1 MSLLTSVIT
10 LSVLII
16 FFDIA
21 IFVISIRHSRERVRM
36 AEKEHEVATLM
47 FYLEDGDKHISELSA
62 SVYTLKSHN
71 VKLTKQK
78 KEYETKVK
86 ELENEIIKLKE
97 QLVKYESAGN

>member
-1 MSLLTSVIT
+1 MSLLASVIEI
-10 LSVLII
+10 SVLII
-16 FFDIA
+16 FFAIT
-21 IFVISIRHSRERVRM
+21 IFVISIRHSRNKVRM

>member
-1 MSLLTSVIT
+1 
-10 LSVLII
+10 
-16 FFDIA
+16 
-21 IFVISIRHSRERVRM
+21 M

-78 KEYETKVK
+78 KDYETKVK
-86 ELENEIIKLKE
+86 ELEEEVRRLKE
-97 QLVKYESAGN
+97 LLEKHEGAGN

>member
-1 MSLLTSVIT
+1 MSLLASVIT
-10 LSVLII
+10 LSVLTA
-16 FFDIA
+16 FFAIA
-21 IFVISIRHSRERVRM
+21 IGAILIRHSREKVRM

>member
-1 MSLLTSVIT
+1 MGILASVIT
-10 LSVLII
+10 LSVLTA
-16 FFDIA
+16 FFAIA
-21 IFVISIRHSRERVRM
+21 ISAILVRHSREKVRM

-78 KEYETKVK
+78 KEYETKIK
-86 ELENEIIKLKE
+86 ELEEEIVRLKE

>member
-16 FFDIA
+16 FFAIA
-21 IFVISIRHSRERVRM
+21 IFVISIRHSREKVRM

-47 FYLEDGDKHISELSA
+47 YYLEDCDKHISELSA

>member
-16 FFDIA
+16 FFAIA
-21 IFVISIRHSRERVRM
+21 IFVISIRHSRGKVRM
-36 AEKEHEVATLM
+36 AEKEQEVATLM

-78 KEYETKVK
+78 KDYETKIK
-86 ELENEIIKLKE
+86 ELEEEVRRLKE
-97 QLVKYESAGN
+97 LLEKHEGSGN

>member
-1 MSLLTSVIT
+1 MGILASVIT
-10 LSVLII
+10 LSVLTA
-16 FFDIA
+16 FFAIA
-21 IFVISIRHSRERVRM
+21 ISAILIRHSREKVRM

-47 FYLEDGDKHISELSA
+47 YYLEDGDKHISELSA

-86 ELENEIIKLKE
+86 ELEDEVRRLKE
-97 QLVKYESAGN
+97 LLEKHEGSGN

>member
-10 LSVLII
+10 LSVLIA
-16 FFDIA
+16 FFAIA
-21 IFVISIRHSRERVRM
+21 IFVISIRHSRGKVRM

-47 FYLEDGDKHISELSA
+47 CYLEEGDKHISELSA

-78 KEYETKVK
+78 KDYETKIK
-86 ELENEIIKLKE
+86 ELEDEIIRLKE
-97 QLVKYESAGN
+97 LLEKHEVSGN

>member
-1 MSLLTSVIT
+1 
-10 LSVLII
+10 
-16 FFDIA
+16 
-21 IFVISIRHSRERVRM
+21 M

-47 FYLEDGDKHISELSA
+47 YYLEDGDKHISELSA

-71 VKLTKQK
+71 AKLTKKK

-86 ELENEIIKLKE
+86 ELEEEVRRLKE

>member
-16 FFDIA
+16 FFAIA
-21 IFVISIRHSRERVRM
+21 IFVISIRHSRGEVRM

-47 FYLEDGDKHISELSA
+47 YYLEEGDKHISELSA

-71 VKLTKQK
+71 VKLTKQN
-78 KEYETKVK
+78 KEYISKIKEQEDEIIRLK
-86 ELENEIIKLKE
+86 ELLEKHEGT
-97 QLVKYESAGN
+97 GN

>member
-10 LSVLII
+10 LSVLTA
-16 FFDIA
+16 FFAIA

>member
-1 MSLLTSVIT
+1 MSLLTCI
-10 LSVLII
+10 
-16 FFDIA
+16 IA
-21 IFVISIRHSRERVRM
+21 ISALTTFFTIAIGAILIRHSREKVRM

-86 ELENEIIKLKE
+86 VLENEIIKLKE
-97 QLVKYESAGN
+97 QLVKYESEGN

>member
-10 LSVLII
+10 LSVLTA
-16 FFDIA
+16 FFAIA
-21 IFVISIRHSRERVRM
+21 ISAILIRHSRNKVRM

-47 FYLEDGDKHISELSA
+47 YYLEDGDKHISELSA

-97 QLVKYESAGN
+97 LLEKHEGAGN

>member
-1 MSLLTSVIT
+1 MTLLTCVIEI
-10 LSVLII
+10 SVLII
-16 FFDIA
+16 FFAIA
-21 IFVISIRHSRERVRM
+21 IFVISIRHSREKVRM
-36 AEKEHEVATLM
+36 AEKDHEIATLM

-86 ELENEIIKLKE
+86 ELEDEIIRLKE
-97 QLVKYESAGN
+97 LLEKHEGSGN

>member
-10 LSVLII
+10 LSVLIA
-16 FFDIA
+16 FFAIA
-21 IFVISIRHSRERVRM
+21 IFVISIRHSRGKVRM

-47 FYLEDGDKHISELSA
+47 YYLEEGDKHISELSA

-78 KEYETKVK
+78 KDYETKIK
-86 ELENEIIKLKE
+86 ELEDEIIRLKE
-97 QLVKYESAGN
+97 LLEKHEGSGN

>member
-1 MSLLTSVIT
+1 MSLLASVIT
-10 LSVLII
+10 LSVLTA
-16 FFDIA
+16 FFAIA
-21 IFVISIRHSRERVRM
+21 ISAILIRHSREKVRM

-47 FYLEDGDKHISELSA
+47 YYLEDCDKHISELSV

-78 KEYETKVK
+78 KKYETKVK

>member
-1 MSLLTSVIT
+1 MSLLASVIT
-10 LSVLII
+10 LSVLTA
-16 FFDIA
+16 FFAIA
-21 IFVISIRHSRERVRM
+21 IGAILIRHSREKVRM
-36 AEKEHEVATLM
+36 AEKDHEIATLM

-86 ELENEIIKLKE
+86 ELEDEIIRLKE
-97 QLVKYESAGN
+97 LLEKHEGSGN

>member
-1 MSLLTSVIT
+1 MSLLASVIT
-10 LSVLII
+10 LSVLTA
-16 FFDIA
+16 FFAIA
-21 IFVISIRHSRERVRM
+21 ISAILIRHSRNKVRM

-47 FYLEDGDKHISELSA
+47 YYLEDGDKHISELSA

>member
-1 MSLLTSVIT
+1 MGILASVIT
-10 LSVLII
+10 LSVLTA
-16 FFDIA
+16 FFAIA
-21 IFVISIRHSRERVRM
+21 ISVILVRHSREKERM

-47 FYLEDGDKHISELSA
+47 YYLEDGDKHISELSA

-71 VKLTKQK
+71 AKLTKQK

-86 ELENEIIKLKE
+86 ELEEEVRRLKE